1 MDHTV
6 QVGDELA
13 EVSDLITRR
22 RVVMNPGVTL
32 DYYPGHWDPETAKAQ
47 GQRDIFINTMHF
59 MGFVDRVA
67 LEWAGWS
74 SRLLRRKIKM
84 QNSICAGDT
93 MIASGSVREVEV
105 VDGATRVH
113 IDLWIRNQDD
123 VPCCFADITIEL
135 GAVSSDA

>member
-1 MDHTV
+1 MNHTIE
-6 QVGDELA
+6 VGNEFT

-67 LEWAGWS
+67 QEWTGWQG
-74 SRLLRRKIKM
+74 RLRRRRIKM

-93 MIASGSVREVEV
+93 MIASGSARAIEE
-105 VDGATRVH
+105 VDGVTLVH
-113 IDLWIRNQDD
+113 IDLKVRNQDD
-123 VPCCFADITIEL
+123 LTCCLADITIEF
-135 GAVSSDA
+135 GVQRRDA